1 MQEPDW
7 FPENS
12 PIRIW
17 MSFPEIGLVHDPKM
31 VISQKNWVSFQEIGL
46 SHHPENW
53 NFQKISGFVLVPER
67 NFSKNNQKKFK
78 SQTWELNSF
87 SYSATFSTNDNPSF
101 IDFSSSEIS
110 ASFAAISSFTLLKI
124 SLIKFL
130 DSWIIGQK
138 IRTKIWGQNLRTK
151 FSDKISYGW
160 WKFSSRYSH
169 TKSLSFNSSIF
180 SHQFFF
186 LIFPFGQF
194 SESSP
199 RNRF

>member
-7 FPENS
+7 FPKNS

-31 VISQKNWVSFQEIGL
+31 EISQENWVSFQEIGL
-46 SHHPENW
+46 SHHQENW

-67 NFSKNNQKKFK
+67 NCSKNNQKKFK

-101 IDFSSSEIS
+101 IDFSNSEIS

-130 DSWIIGQK
+130 DSWTIRQK
-138 IRTKIWGQNLRTK
+138 NPTKILDKNLRTK

-186 LIFPFGQF
+186 LIFPFRQF
-194 SESSP
+194 SESPS